1 MAFKCSGFDNTVE
14 QLKKIFFERK
24 YLSSMKMHSS
34 QPRKQDSN
42 LIALIRYLCIS
53 CNVYNINTFLQKK
66 IYV

>member
-1 MAFKCSGFDNTVE
+1 
-14 QLKKIFFERK
+14 
-24 YLSSMKMHSS
+24 MKMHSS